1 MFRTTSIF
9 INQFIKNC
17 MLLNR
22 AKVMFGTTP
31 TPKNLME
38 LVEQVIR

>member
-17 MLLNR
+17 MLPNR
-22 AKVMFGTTP
+22 AKVLFGITP
-31 TPKNLME
+31 TPKKFDG
-38 LVEQVIR
+38 VGRAGH